1 MKTKIYLLATLTLFT
16 MFYGCEKDNFNPP
29 ASMLTGKVVYQNQP
43 VGVRSSAVQL
53 ELWQYGFK
61 LRNKIAVYV
70 DQDGTY
76 SAALFNGDYKL
87 VRLAGAPWEN
97 QTDTINITVKGSTVV
112 DVPVVPYFVMNNVT
126 IQKGTGVVTAT
137 LTVQKVSTTKN
148 LELVRLYLG
157 TTVITD
163 QNNNAANASVAASAI
178 TLGQTVTVTA
188 TIPAALATADYLFA
202 RVGVKAAG
210 IGELYYSVPQK
221 IQLK

>member
-1 MKTKIYLLATLTLFT
+1 MKTKIYLSAILALFT
-16 MFYGCEKDNFNPP
+16 MFYGCEKDNFDPP

-43 VGVRSSAVQL
+43 VGIRSSAAQL

-61 LRNKIAVYV
+61 LRNKIAIYI

-97 QTDTINITVKGSTVV
+97 QTDTINVTVKGSTVV
-112 DVPVVPYFVMNNVT
+112 DVPVVPYFILNNVN
-126 IQKGTGVVTAT
+126 IQKGTGIITAT
-137 LTVQKVSTTKN
+137 FIVQKVSTTKN

-157 TTVITD
+157 KTMITD
-163 QNNNAANASVAASAI
+163 QNNNLVSTSVAATAI

-188 TIPAALATADYLFA
+188 TIPAALASADYLYA
-202 RVGVKAAG
+202 RVGVKASG
-210 IGELYYSVPQK
+210 IGELYYTAPQK

>member
-1 MKTKIYLLATLTLFT
+1 MKTKIYLSAILALFT
-16 MFYGCEKDNFNPP
+16 MFYGCEKDNFDPP

-43 VGVRSSAVQL
+43 VGIRSSAAQL

-61 LRNKIAVYV
+61 LRNKIAIYI

-97 QTDTINITVKGSTVV
+97 QTDTINVTVKGSTVV
-112 DVPVVPYFVMNNVT
+112 DVPVVPYFILNNVN
-126 IQKGTGVVTAT
+126 IQKGTGIITAT

-157 TTVITD
+157 KTMITD
-163 QNNNAANASVAASAI
+163 QNNNLVSTSVAATAI

-188 TIPAALATADYLFA
+188 TIPAALASADYLYA
-202 RVGVKAAG
+202 RVGVKASG
-210 IGELYYSVPQK
+210 IGELYYTAPQK

>member
-1 MKTKIYLLATLTLFT
+1 MKTKIYLSAILALFT
-16 MFYGCEKDNFNPP
+16 MFYGCEKDNFDPP

-43 VGVRSSAVQL
+43 VGVRSSAAQL

-61 LRNKIAVYV
+61 LRNKIAIYI

-97 QTDTINITVKGSTVV
+97 QTDTINVTVKGSTVV
-112 DVPVVPYFVMNNVT
+112 DVPVVPYFILNNVN
-126 IQKGTGVVTAT
+126 IQKGTGIITAT
-137 LTVQKVSTTKN
+137 FIVQKVSTTKN

-157 TTVITD
+157 KTMITD
-163 QNNNAANASVAASAI
+163 QNNNLVSTSVAATAI

-188 TIPAALATADYLFA
+188 TIPAALASADYLYA
-202 RVGVKAAG
+202 RVGVKASG
-210 IGELYYSVPQK
+210 IGELYYTAPQK

>member
-1 MKTKIYLLATLTLFT
+1 MKTRVFLTTILALGTI
-16 MFYGCEKDNFNPP
+16 FYGCEKDNFNPP
-29 ASMLTGKVVYQNQP
+29 SSMLTGKVVYQTQT

-61 LRNKIAVYV
+61 LRNKIAVNI

-97 QTDTINITVKGSTVV
+97 QTDTINVTVKGNTVV
-112 DVPVVPYFVMNNVT
+112 DVPVVPYFIMNNVN

-157 TTVITD
+157 KTIITD
-163 QNNNAANASVAASAI
+163 QNKNAVSASVLASAI

-188 TIPAALATADYLFA
+188 TIPAALASADYLFA

-210 IGELYYSVPQK
+210 IGELYYTAPQK

>member
-1 MKTKIYLLATLTLFT
+1 MKTKIYLSAILALVT
-16 MFYGCEKDNFNPP
+16 MFYGCEKDNFDPP
-29 ASMLTGKVVYQNQP
+29 ASMLTGKVVYQSQP
-43 VGVRSSAVQL
+43 VGVRSSATQL

-61 LRNKIAVYV
+61 LRNKIAVYI

-97 QTDTINITVKGSTVV
+97 QTDTINVTVKGNTVV
-112 DVPVVPYFVMNNVT
+112 DVPVVPYFILNNVN
-126 IQKGTGVVTAT
+126 IQKGAGIITAT
-137 LTVQKVSTTKN
+137 FIVQKVSTTKN

-157 TTVITD
+157 KTMITD
-163 QNNNAANASVAASAI
+163 QNNNLASTSVAATAI

-188 TIPAALATADYLFA
+188 TIPAALASADYLYA
-202 RVGVKAAG
+202 RVGVKASG
-210 IGELYYSVPQK
+210 IGELYYTAPQK

>member
-1 MKTKIYLLATLTLFT
+1 MKTKIYLSAILALFT
-16 MFYGCEKDNFNPP
+16 MFYGCEKDNFDPP

-43 VGVRSSAVQL
+43 VGVRSNAAQL

-61 LRNKIAVYV
+61 LRNKIAIYI

-112 DVPVVPYFVMNNVT
+112 DVPVVPYFILNNVN
-126 IQKGTGVVTAT
+126 IQKGTGIITAT
-137 LTVQKVSTTKN
+137 FIVQKVSTTKN

-157 TTVITD
+157 KTMITD
-163 QNNNAANASVAASAI
+163 QNNNLVSTSVAATAI

-188 TIPAALATADYLFA
+188 TIPAALASADYLYA
-202 RVGVKAAG
+202 RVGVKASG
-210 IGELYYSVPQK
+210 IGELYYTAPQK